1 MWSFTTVW
9 EADRSYQRGDESGR
23 PRPPQKRGLPRHV
36 HYWQGM
42 ENDRNRVISW
52 PEVGRSLR
60 KRMSLSMLEEAIDR
74 RNAFADLWRDLQWQL
89 AD

>member
-1 MWSFTTVW
+1 
-9 EADRSYQRGDESGR
+9 
-23 PRPPQKRGLPRHV
+23 
-36 HYWQGM
+36 M

-89 AD
+89 ADRS